1 MVLRAYFGEWAWP
14 RLGCKGWKFRTGIRG
29 RVSVAGC
36 TVIPMSI
43 ITTDHT
49 ATGHG
54 IGALSR
60 GAGERED
67 GCVVEQMVEV
77 MSPEVTSEVDAGLVQ
92 VLALAPG
99 EHAAVFGVPGSG
111 KTRAIVELVADRVHR
126 RGYSSDEILVLS
138 ASRVAASELRDRI
151 ELRLGVPRRGS
162 RPPSA
167 VFVAFDLL
175 KKLPGQKIALLKGAE
190 QDQLIAELVDSGI
203 RGGFGPQW
211 PHKLGPAVRV
221 LSGFSGELRD
231 LLVRVADQGMD
242 AEELARLG
250 EWPHRPE
257 WVAAAAFLAV
267 DENIKAD

>member
-14 RLGCKGWKFRTGIRG
+14 RLGCYGWKFRTGIRG
-29 RVSVAGC
+29 RVSGAGC

-54 IGALSR
+54 VGALSR

-67 GCVVEQMVEV
+67 GCVVEHMGEG
-77 MSPEVTSEVDAGLVQ
+77 MSPDGTSEVDAGFVQ

-126 RGYSSDEILVLS
+126 RGYSSDEIIVLS

-151 ELRLGVPRRGS
+151 ELRLGVPGRGS
-162 RPPSA
+162 RARSA
-167 VFVAFDLL
+167 VSVAFDIV
-175 KKLPGQKIALLKGAE
+175 KTFTGQKITLLTGAE

-203 RGGFGPQW
+203 RDGFGPQW
-211 PHKLGPAVRV
+211 
-221 LSGFSGELRD
+221 
-231 LLVRVADQGMD
+231 
-242 AEELARLG
+242 
-250 EWPHRPE
+250 
-257 WVAAAAFLAV
+257 
-267 DENIKAD
+267 